1 MRKDGKF
8 MVGHDIPD
16 GQGAVNELLAQC
28 FDLTYELKIQAEDE
42 ASDSENN
49 DKDSGVHLTKE

>member
-1 MRKDGKF
+1 MIGE
-8 MVGHDIPD
+8 DIPE

-28 FDLTYELKIQAEDE
+28 FDLTYELKVQAENE
-42 ASDSENN
+42 SGSENDTAN